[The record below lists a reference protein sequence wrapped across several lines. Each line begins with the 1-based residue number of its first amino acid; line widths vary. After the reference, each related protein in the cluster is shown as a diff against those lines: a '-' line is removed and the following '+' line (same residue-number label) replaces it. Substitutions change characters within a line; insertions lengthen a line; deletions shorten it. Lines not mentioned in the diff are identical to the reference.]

1 MLQVGKNAWLLQ
13 RRQKF
18 VRVIV
23 ASTLSLALVQVG
35 AAAQQG
41 ESKKPNLDPVAATS
55 PAARSAM
62 GESPSRQAV
71 SAQSLPKPE
80 TAKGGPKKDVPAKA
94 VSDTPAA
101 APEKSTPPAFPL
113 ISTDALSTVPGIQV
127 ANAKYFPSA
136 IDIHGS
142 TAGVLMHARPDTK
155 YDLLTSLSVWLED
168 GPLLVSV
175 RHPSEMVLV
184 ATKFGDVCVTAG
196 GDALVDRSSDD
207 DTVRIVNLCTNGD
220 TVYLNMHDKLW
231 TASPWAHGVKAPPL
245 EEPKSKK
252 KREKEKGARTK
263 TYDDI
268 ESGAIALAPGYELM
282 IAGHALTAEEVK
294 REDSVGRRD
303 FKTFDGGKFVISEIS
318 IDNLT
323 QLHDLIKGL
332 TTHGEKAS
340 AIFND
345 IMKSAGMMKSKQGE
359 SGFEKHAPAPKL
371 PPPKRKPPAKVPP
384 PPAKTSSP
392 ASSKPAVPPPSSK
405 PAVPPPASKPAVPP
419 PAQSNNKSN
428 SSSSSSSSSSK
439 PAVPPPAK
447 Q

>member
-18 VRVIV
+18 LRVLV
-23 ASTLSLALVQVG
+23 ASTLSIALFQVG

-41 ESKKPNLDPVAATS
+41 DSKKPNLDPVAATS
-55 PAARSAM
+55 PSAKSAM

-94 VSDTPAA
+94 VSDTPAPA
-101 APEKSTPPAFPL
+101 AEKSTPPAFPL
-113 ISTDALSTVPGIQV
+113 VGTDALSTVPGIQA

-142 TAGVLMHARPDTK
+142 TVGVLMHARPDTK
-155 YDLLTSLSVWLED
+155 YDLLSPLSVWLED

-184 ATKFGDVCVTAG
+184 ATKFGDICVTSG
-196 GDALVDRSSDD
+196 GDALVERSSDY
-207 DTVRIVNLCTNGD
+207 DTMRIVNLCTNGD

-231 TASPWAHGVKAPPL
+231 TASPWSHGAKAPPS

-252 KREKEKGARTK
+252 KHGKGSRTK
-263 TYDDI
+263 TYEDI

-282 IAGHALTAEEVK
+282 ISGHALTAEEVK

-303 FKTFDGGKFVISEIS
+303 FKTFEGGKFVISEIS
-318 IDNLT
+318 VDNLT

-332 TTHGEKAS
+332 TTHGERAS

-345 IMKSAGMMKSKQGE
+345 IMKSAGLMKSRQGE
-359 SGFEKHAPAPKL
+359 SGFEKHTPAPKVA
-371 PPPKRKPPAKVPP
+371 PSKRKPPTKVPP
-384 PPAKTSSP
+384 PPAKTSTPS
-392 ASSKPAVPPPSSK
+392 SSKPAVPPPSSK
-405 PAVPPPASKPAVPP
+405 PAVPPPA
-419 PAQSNNKSN
+419 QSNSKSN
-428 SSSSSSSSSSK
+428 SSSSK

-447 Q
+447 P